1 MTHEPTEPPYAEQP
15 PIPVYAN
22 GADRHVRRPVLCG
35 HLAYPDSVSGAGG
48 QPFIHFGNMV
58 TILAALLIGGWQG
71 GLSGSIGMGLF
82 DIVGGYGI
90 DSLKTFILK
99 FGIGLF
105 TGLVARIGRRHPERN
120 PRVGLGVAGGISLAL
135 GLTVLIGK
143 LRGLVAPGQ
152 GGGYFLCAAADHRR
166 SPDRADRCRRRTEKL
181 TNETLFAAL
190 GATAGIAFNVVGE
203 FIGGGDHQGDKRRRA
218 ARRHVGFGDEPAGHL
233 HQRHGLH
240 CGGGAPVCAA
250 EGRTDKSAF
259 RPSAGLTGL

>member
-1 MTHEPTEPPYAEQP
+1 MNQPSPHTLNSRRSPFMQTVLIAMFAALSFVAIWLIRIPYPA
-15 PIPVYAN
+15 PVGN
-22 GADRHVRRPVLCG
+22 
-35 HLAYPDSVSGAGG
+35 
-48 QPFIHFGNMV
+48 PFIHFGNMV

-120 PRVGLGVAGGISLAL
+120 PRVGLGVAGGISLAM
-135 GLTVLIGK
+135 GLTALIGK
-143 LRGLVAPGQ
+143 LAGWSLLAK
-152 GGGYFLCAAADHRR
+152 AADI
-166 SPDRADRCRRRTEKL
+166 SYVLLLIIGVLLTALTVAACRTEKL

-203 FIGGGDHQGDKRRRA
+203 FVGGVITKVISGAELPA
-218 ARRHVGFGDEPAGHL
+218 AMLASVMSLPATFINGTVSIVGAVLLYVPLKAALIKARFGHL
-233 HQRHGLH
+233 L
-240 CGGGAPVCAA
+240 A
-250 EGRTDKSAF
+250 
-259 RPSAGLTGL
+259 

>member
-1 MTHEPTEPPYAEQP
+1 MNQPSPHTLNSRRSPFMQTVLIAMFAALSFVAIWLIRIPYPA
-15 PIPVYAN
+15 PVGN
-22 GADRHVRRPVLCG
+22 
-35 HLAYPDSVSGAGG
+35 
-48 QPFIHFGNMV
+48 PFIHFGNMV

-120 PRVGLGVAGGISLAL
+120 PRVGLGVAGGISLAM

-143 LRGLVAPGQ
+143 LAGWSLLAK
-152 GGGYFLCAAADHRR
+152 AADI
-166 SPDRADRCRRRTEKL
+166 SYVLLLIIGVLLTALTVAACRTEKL

-190 GATAGIAFNVVGE
+190 GATAGIAFNV
-203 FIGGGDHQGDKRRRA
+203 
-218 ARRHVGFGDEPAGHL
+218 
-233 HQRHGLH
+233 
-240 CGGGAPVCAA
+240 GA
-250 EGRTDKSAF
+250 
-259 RPSAGLTGL
+259 